1 MAERYRLVV
10 VGGGAGGLVVA
21 AGAALFGAKV
31 ALVEKCAVLGGDC
44 LNEGCVPSKA
54 FIRAANAAH
63 ALRTADRFGLP
74 AQPVEADLGAVMD
87 YVDRAVRTVAVHD
100 SVERFERL
108 GVDVLTRAPARF
120 LGPGRLRAGERVLEA
135 RHIVVA
141 TGTRPADPAIPG
153 LDASNCFDTSTLWHG
168 LRTLPRRLVVIG
180 GGPIGCELGQAFARL
195 GAAVTIVQRGPQLL
209 PREEP
214 EAAAVVTEAL
224 RAEGIDVRLA
234 TTPIAA
240 RHGLLELEEPGGL
253 HSAVPFDV
261 VLVAAG
267 RQPNIDGLDL
277 DAAGVRL
284 DERGFIAV
292 DAAMRTSAPGV
303 LAVGDVAGGLLF
315 THVAE
320 AEAKIALRNALFPFT
335 ARMSYRVVPWATFT
349 DPEVGRV
356 GADEASLKAAGLS
369 YAAHVF
375 PFADVDRA
383 VTDGATRGFVKVL
396 ATPKGKVLGA
406 TIVGAHAGEL
416 IHEFAMAMRRG
427 IPLSGVSGLIHAYPT
442 WSLANRRAA
451 DGFMRGK
458 LDGPTGRLLRWL
470 AQR

>member
-1 MAERYRLVV
+1 MAEQYRLIV

-31 ALVEKCAVLGGDC
+31 ALVEKCAELGGDC
-44 LNEGCVPSKA
+44 LNEGCIPSKA
-54 FIRAANAAH
+54 FIRAAKAAH
-63 ALRTADRFGLP
+63 ALRTADRYGLP
-74 AQPVEADLGAVMD
+74 ARPVEADLGAVMD
-87 YVDRAVRTVAVHD
+87 YVDSAVRTVAVHD
-100 SVERFERL
+100 SVERFQRL
-108 GVDVLTRAPARF
+108 GVDVLTHAPARF
-120 LGPGRLRAGERVLEA
+120 LGPGRIQAGDRVLEA
-135 RHIVVA
+135 RHIVIA
-141 TGTRPADPAIPG
+141 TGTRPVPPAIPG
-153 LDASNCFDTSTLWHG
+153 LPAGAWYDTTTLWHG

-195 GAAVTIVQRGPQLL
+195 GAQVTIVQRGPQLL
-209 PREEP
+209 PKEEP
-214 EAAAVVTEAL
+214 EAAAVVAEAL
-224 RAEGIDVRLA
+224 RAEGIDVRLD

-240 RHGLLELEEPGGL
+240 SGGLLELEGPGRVRE
-253 HSAVPFDV
+253 AVPFDA

-267 RQPNIDGLDL
+267 RRPNLEGLDL
-277 DAAGVRL
+277 EAAGVRL
-284 DERGFIAV
+284 DARSFIAV

-303 LAVGDVAGGLLF
+303 FAVGDVAGGLLF

-320 AEAKIALRNALFPFT
+320 AEAKVALRNALFPFT
-335 ARMSYRVVPWATFT
+335 GKMDYSVVPWATFT

-356 GADEASLKAAGLS
+356 GADEASLKASGQP

-383 VTDGATRGFVKVL
+383 MTDGETRGFVKVL
-396 ATPKGKVLGA
+396 ATPRGRVLGA

-427 IPLSGVSGLIHAYPT
+427 VPLSGVSGLIHAYPT

-451 DGFMRGK
+451 DAYMRGK
-458 LDGPTGRLLRWL
+458 LDGYGGRLLRWL